1 MRLLTAA
8 RLLPFLGFG
17 LVTLAQA
24 DAQPLHAVRPIPGY
38 SCMAL
43 NLTEQQMFD
52 PNAVPPVM
60 ERPSPT
66 SRTIGLASA
75 VVMTADPA
83 QAQNGYIAMMM
94 PNGRHGWIAAD
105 KLKPYRSTSNP
116 PARCVPS
123 IMSDGRPGIA
133 FPQ

>member
-1 MRLLTAA
+1 MRLGIIVQALST
-8 RLLPFLGFG
+8 FG
-17 LVTLAQA
+17 LGLATTVQA
-24 DAQPLHAVRPIPGY
+24 DAQQLRAVRPIPGY

-43 NLTEQQMFD
+43 NLTEQEMFD
-52 PNAVPPVM
+52 PNAIPSVV
-60 ERPSPT
+60 EQPSP
-66 SRTIGLASA
+66 SARKIGLASS
-75 VVMTADPA
+75 VVITEEPRH
-83 QAQNGYIAMMM
+83 AQNGYVAMMM
-94 PNGRHGWIAAD
+94 PDGRHGWIAAD